1 MTIVA
6 SPVPRPRPLPE
17 GEGQQRERCL
27 SRTTKARVLFI
38 GILLLLAAFSWHPMG
53 ASLSGAFDKV
63 LFDTAARLFAH
74 PSTGQVAL
82 VNIDD
87 RTLHDYGADGVAVR
101 VGPLLQRLHEA
112 ASITLDDTRL
122 TDADSADTAAAVR
135 DNGSVIVPVS
145 SPLAVD
151 AAGRGQRHVAV
162 GHYGVVTGFVPYLL
176 KAQGGTSNVVL
187 EAIRVAGIE
196 HVGDHPHRHLR
207 SYALSIAQA
216 RTEAVLVMFG
226 HPSDIPQYAF
236 ADVVSDKVPAD
247 AFDRRMVFIGDALTE
262 DGGFRISS
270 LNMDAV
276 SRAQLDALMTDAVIS
291 GNMVSEL
298 PGMLAIPIYLAIAL
312 GMVLICAY
320 VPGRWMH
327 LAALG
332 WFAGMS
338 LFPMVLL
345 ALLHRWLGLGLL
357 PLVCVFIYSH
367 FAWEGLRRTQNLL
380 RREIDKLQAIASAV
394 GMADVHPPMAGSLA
408 QRGGDPVR
416 ALRQAMREIRDLQV
430 TFVTLINQLP
440 YPVFVVTN
448 GEMSVWNRQ
457 ASALLVAPDALPDMR
472 RLIAQHGHGENS
484 RSIEVTFGGQEHMLL
499 YVPYA
504 SVDTSPQADRT
515 QASASFLVCL
525 VDIAGIK
532 QSVMHDK
539 QALRHI
545 AHDLRSPLSTI
556 LQLIEERAEGPRTHA
571 PQEHA
576 FLDDLR
582 RQADYSLRVAK
593 DFLQLSRAEQIQ
605 RETFAPVA
613 LLDIATE
620 AVDQLWPAAEN
631 KSIELI
637 GPECELDD
645 TLILANAD
653 MLIRALINVID
664 NALKYSSPATAITVR
679 LVADGEAR
687 IGLHV
692 IDQGIGITE
701 ENVPRLFDPFFQV
714 EGKADGHMGVGLGLP
729 FVKTVIERHGGSII
743 VSSKLG
749 QGTDMHIAL
758 PRA

>member
-1 MTIVA
+1 
-6 SPVPRPRPLPE
+6 
-17 GEGQQRERCL
+17 
-27 SRTTKARVLFI
+27 
-38 GILLLLAAFSWHPMG
+38 
-53 ASLSGAFDKV
+53 
-63 LFDTAARLFAH
+63 
-74 PSTGQVAL
+74 
-82 VNIDD
+82 
-87 RTLHDYGADGVAVR
+87 
-101 VGPLLQRLHEA
+101 
-112 ASITLDDTRL
+112 
-122 TDADSADTAAAVR
+122 
-135 DNGSVIVPVS
+135 
-145 SPLAVD
+145 
-151 AAGRGQRHVAV
+151 
-162 GHYGVVTGFVPYLL
+162 
-176 KAQGGTSNVVL
+176 
-187 EAIRVAGIE
+187 
-196 HVGDHPHRHLR
+196 
-207 SYALSIAQA
+207 
-216 RTEAVLVMFG
+216 
-226 HPSDIPQYAF
+226 
-236 ADVVSDKVPAD
+236 
-247 AFDRRMVFIGDALTE
+247 
-262 DGGFRISS
+262 
-270 LNMDAV
+270 
-276 SRAQLDALMTDAVIS
+276 
-291 GNMVSEL
+291 
-298 PGMLAIPIYLAIAL
+298 
-312 GMVLICAY
+312 
-320 VPGRWMH
+320 
-327 LAALG
+327 
-332 WFAGMS
+332 
-338 LFPMVLL
+338 
-345 ALLHRWLGLGLL
+345 
-357 PLVCVFIYSH
+357 
-367 FAWEGLRRTQNLL
+367 
-380 RREIDKLQAIASAV
+380 
-394 GMADVHPPMAGSLA
+394 
-408 QRGGDPVR
+408 
-416 ALRQAMREIRDLQV
+416 
-430 TFVTLINQLP
+430 
-440 YPVFVVTN
+440 
-448 GEMSVWNRQ
+448 
-457 ASALLVAPDALPDMR
+457 
-472 RLIAQHGHGENS
+472 
-484 RSIEVTFGGQEHMLL
+484 
-499 YVPYA
+499 
-504 SVDTSPQADRT
+504 
-515 QASASFLVCL
+515 